1 MKRRKDSQG
10 KVLETGESQRKD
22 GIYSFRYVGLD
33 GKRKYIYD
41 SNLSSLREK
50 KRQILRDLD
59 DGIECFEDIT
69 LNQQFDRYLILKNTL
84 SHSTKSNYMDL
95 WKNHVRNTPL
105 GRTKID
111 SIKKSHILTFY
122 NKLHN
127 KGLKYATLKVF
138 QCILNPLF
146 ELALEDDIIRKNPCK
161 GALKGF
167 SKDATEKM
175 ALTKEEQKIL
185 LCFLQ
190 EDNIYQMYYPMIVFM
205 LETGLRCG
213 ELIGLT
219 WNDVDFRNNYVNIDH
234 QLLYRK
240 RDGKFSLFV
249 GEPKTKAGFRK
260 IPLTKSANNAL
271 KEQRQLQL
279 ELGRRT
285 NCVIDGYKDFCF
297 STKHQNPFMP
307 SSINNILENI
317 VKSYNRQEEALAK
330 SEKRTP
336 ILLPHIS
343 AHTLRHTACTR
354 MAECGIDIKVLQSI
368 MGHSDIAIT
377 MNVYNHASY
386 EREQQEIMRLEML
399 KYQFV

>member
-10 KVLETGESQRKD
+10 RVLETGESQRKD
-22 GIYSFRYVGLD
+22 GIYSFRYTGLD

-41 SNLSSLREK
+41 SSLSELRK
-50 KRQILRDLD
+50 TKRKILHDLE
-59 DGIECFEDIT
+59 DGVECFEEIT
-69 LNQQFDRYLILKNTL
+69 LNQQFERYLILKNTL
-84 SHSTKSNYMDL
+84 SHSTKSNYVDL
-95 WKNHVRNTPL
+95 WENHIRHTAL
-105 GRTKID
+105 GRTRIN

-122 NKLHN
+122 SQLHN

-146 ELALEDDIIRKNPCK
+146 ELALEDDMIRKNPCK

-175 ALTKEEQKIL
+175 ALTKEEQKAL
-185 LCFLQ
+185 LSFL
-190 EDNIYQMYYPMIVFM
+190 EYDKAYQMYYPMISFM

-219 WNDVDFRNNYVNIDH
+219 WNDVDFKNGYINIDH

-240 RDGKFSLFV
+240 KDGKYCLYA

-260 IPLTKSANNAL
+260 IPLTQQANEAL

-285 NCVIDGYKDFCF
+285 NRMIDGYKDFCF

-307 SSINNILENI
+307 SAINDILTNII
-317 VKSYNRQEEALAK
+317 KAYNNQEEAFAK
-330 SEKRTP
+330 SENRTP
-336 ILLPHIS
+336 LLLPHIS
-343 AHTLRHTACTR
+343 AHILRHTACTR

-368 MGHSDIAIT
+368 MGHSDITIT
-377 MNVYNHASY
+377 MNIYNHASY
-386 EREQQEIMRLEML
+386 ERNQQEIIRLEML
-399 KYQFV
+399 KYQSV